1 MPAGTVGSR
10 STATRVTWGATSLS
24 NSSHFPLVPNSSHT
38 VKPVALPPGRD
49 KLSTKPA
56 LTGSGICTNTIGT
69 VRLAC
74 CSAATGPVPEA
85 WITSG
90 ARAINSAA
98 YLRLRSAAL
107 RRPAPPATLA
117 QRPTF
122 MVNSPSPYR
131 REKRQGI
138 KGVEEEQDQEN
149 RKQRAQPAGKVCYM
163 QLHDEP
169 LRTPDDLT

>member
-1 MPAGTVGSR
+1 MVGSR

-24 NSSHFPLVPNSSHT
+24 SSSHFPLVPNSSHT

-85 WITSG
+85 WMTSG
-90 ARAINSAA
+90 ARGDQFRRVSAA
-98 YLRLRSAAL
+98 AVDIRCSEAVVDPDVTAVCPSQLLQPL
-107 RRPAPPATLA
+107 Q
-117 QRPTF
+117 QRPHARLCLRI
-122 MVNSPSPYR
+122 VL
-131 REKRQGI
+131 RQ
-138 KGVEEEQDQEN
+138 VHQHPN
-149 RKQRAQPAGKVCYM
+149 A
-163 QLHDEP
+163 
-169 LRTPDDLT
+169 PDAVRLL